1 MKIERIK
8 YLAIAVAVILC
19 GIWYSSYTKNED
31 LTFAREDKIYYDNIE
46 TIGSFNDMMKYDII
60 NINTADVLRLTELKG
75 IGEKTAQK
83 IIDYRTQNGSFESIE
98 DIMNVEGIGDKTF
111 EEIKDYITVEGVE

>member
-1 MKIERIK
+1 MSRYFGGFDAQPQYSVIK
-8 YLAIAVAVILC
+8 HIKHTLYL
-19 GIWYSSYTKNED
+19 
-31 LTFAREDKIYYDNIE
+31 DKIYYDNIE
-46 TIGSFNDMMKYDII
+46 AIGSFNDMMKYDII